1 MPKNKPLKILITVG
15 IFPPDIGGP
24 ASFVPKIAEL
34 YSNSGHD
41 VTVVCLTDRKQTD
54 NLNFKVV
61 RILRNQ
67 NLLIR
72 WIKTVSQ
79 IIRQG
84 YNADLLF
91 VNGLPMESYIA
102 NIFTRKKLIRKIVG
116 DWAWERGM
124 NKKIINESF
133 DEFQNNKHNLH
144 LEIAKFSRGWT
155 ATKADLII
163 TPSNHLKNVVKG
175 WGVKENRIKVIYNG
189 TKLKNKPDPIDDQP
203 NDYFKFITVGRLA
216 PWKNIDIIIEALSDY
231 KKANQN
237 FIFYIVGSGPEET
250 KLKKLVNDLDLE
262 NFVTFTGQLQ
272 KDDLNYYLQKSDIYI
287 QASSYEGLPH
297 VILEAMSHNLSI
309 ISTPIGGTNEVIQDG
324 KNGWVWELE
333 NNFKPN
339 KNNLIEIFNNLKLNS
354 SDDINKR
361 TNAQNLLF
369 STFDEDKNFQMYLE
383 LVK

>member
-1 MPKNKPLKILITVG
+1 MKILITVG

-84 YNADLLF
+84 NNADLFF

-237 FIFYIVGSGPEET
+237 FIFYIVGSGPEEI

-339 KNNLIEIFNNLKLNS
+339 KNDLIEILNNLKLNS

>member
-1 MPKNKPLKILITVG
+1 MKILITVG

-41 VTVVCLTDRKQTD
+41 VTVVCLTDKKQTD
-54 NLNFKVV
+54 KLNFKVV

-84 YNADLLF
+84 YNADLFF

-237 FIFYIVGSGPEET
+237 FIFYIVGSGPEQI

>member
-1 MPKNKPLKILITVG
+1 MKILITVG

-41 VTVVCLTDRKQTD
+41 VTVVCLTDKKQTD
-54 NLNFKVV
+54 KLNFKVV

-175 WGVKENRIKVIYNG
+175 WGVKENSIKVIYNG
-189 TKLKNKPDPIDDQP
+189 TKLKNKPDPINDQP
-203 NDYFKFITVGRLA
+203 HDYFKFITVGRLA
-216 PWKNIDIIIEALSDY
+216 PWKNIDIIIGALSDY
-231 KKANQN
+231 KKVNQN
-237 FIFYIVGSGPEET
+237 FIFYIVGSGPEEI

-262 NFVTFTGQLQ
+262 NFVTFTGQLL
-272 KDDLNYYLQKSDIYI
+272 KDDLNYYLQESDIYI

-339 KNNLIEIFNNLKLNS
+339 KNNLVEILNNLKLNFF
-354 SDDINKR
+354 DDTKKR

-383 LVK
+383 LLK

>member
-1 MPKNKPLKILITVG
+1 MKILITVG

-34 YSNSGHD
+34 YSNLGHD

-216 PWKNIDIIIEALSDY
+216 PWKNIDIIIEALSNY

>member
-1 MPKNKPLKILITVG
+1 MKILITVG

-84 YNADLLF
+84 YNADLFF

-383 LVK
+383 LLK

>member
-1 MPKNKPLKILITVG
+1 MKILITVG

-84 YNADLLF
+84 YNADLFF

-237 FIFYIVGSGPEET
+237 FIFYIVGSGPEEI

-272 KDDLNYYLQKSDIYI
+272 KEDLNYYLQKSDIYI

-339 KNNLIEIFNNLKLNS
+339 KNNLIEILNNLKLNS

>member
-1 MPKNKPLKILITVG
+1 MKILITVG

-175 WGVKENRIKVIYNG
+175 WGVKENSIKVIYNG
-189 TKLKNKPDPIDDQP
+189 TKLKSKPDPINDQP
-203 NDYFKFITVGRLA
+203 YDYFKFITVGRLA

-237 FIFYIVGSGPEET
+237 FIFYIVGSGPEEI

-262 NFVTFTGQLQ
+262 NFVTFTGQLN
-272 KDDLNYYLQKSDIYI
+272 KDDLNHYLQKSDIYI

-333 NNFKPN
+333 DNFKPN
-339 KNNLIEIFNNLKLNS
+339 KNNLIEIFNNLELNS
-354 SDDINKR
+354 FDDINKR

-383 LVK
+383 LLK

>member
-1 MPKNKPLKILITVG
+1 MKILITVG

-84 YNADLLF
+84 NNADLFF

-144 LEIAKFSRGWT
+144 CLLYTSPSPRDLSTSRM
-155 ATKADLII
+155 
-163 TPSNHLKNVVKG
+163 PSS
-175 WGVKENRIKVIYNG
+175 
-189 TKLKNKPDPIDDQP
+189 
-203 NDYFKFITVGRLA
+203 A
-216 PWKNIDIIIEALSDY
+216 
-231 KKANQN
+231 
-237 FIFYIVGSGPEET
+237 
-250 KLKKLVNDLDLE
+250 
-262 NFVTFTGQLQ
+262 
-272 KDDLNYYLQKSDIYI
+272 
-287 QASSYEGLPH
+287 
-297 VILEAMSHNLSI
+297 
-309 ISTPIGGTNEVIQDG
+309 
-324 KNGWVWELE
+324 
-333 NNFKPN
+333 
-339 KNNLIEIFNNLKLNS
+339 
-354 SDDINKR
+354 
-361 TNAQNLLF
+361 
-369 STFDEDKNFQMYLE
+369 
-383 LVK
+383 

>member
-1 MPKNKPLKILITVG
+1 MKILITVG

-175 WGVKENRIKVIYNG
+175 WGVKENSIKVIYNG

-203 NDYFKFITVGRLA
+203 YDYFKFITVGRLA

-237 FIFYIVGSGPEET
+237 FIFYIVGSGPEEI

-262 NFVTFTGQLQ
+262 NFVTFTGQLN
-272 KDDLNYYLQKSDIYI
+272 KDDLNHYLQKSDIYI

-333 NNFKPN
+333 DNFKPN
-339 KNNLIEIFNNLKLNS
+339 KNNLIEIFNNLELNS
-354 SDDINKR
+354 FDDINKR

>member
-1 MPKNKPLKILITVG
+1 MKILITVG

-84 YNADLLF
+84 YNADLFF

-237 FIFYIVGSGPEET
+237 FIFYIVGSGPEEI

-272 KDDLNYYLQKSDIYI
+272 KDDLNYYCEKSDIYI

-324 KNGWVWELE
+324 KNGWIWELE

-339 KNNLIEIFNNLKLNS
+339 KNNLIEIFNNLELNS

>member
-1 MPKNKPLKILITVG
+1 LKILITVG

-124 NKKIINESF
+124 NKNIINESF
-133 DEFQNNKHNLH
+133 DDFQNNKHNLH

-163 TPSNHLKNVVKG
+163 TPSNHLKNIVKG
-175 WGVKENRIKVIYNG
+175 WGVKENSIKVIYNG
-189 TKLKNKPDPIDDQP
+189 TKLKSKPDPINDQP
-203 NDYFKFITVGRLA
+203 YDYFKFITVGRLA
-216 PWKNIDIIIEALSDY
+216 PWKNIDIIIEALSNY

-237 FIFYIVGSGPEET
+237 FIFYIVGSGPEEI

-324 KNGWVWELE
+324 KNGWIWELE

-339 KNNLIEIFNNLKLNS
+339 KNDLIEILNNLKLNS

-383 LVK
+383 LLK

>member
-1 MPKNKPLKILITVG
+1 MKILITVG

-133 DEFQNNKHNLH
+133 DEFQNKKHNLH

-237 FIFYIVGSGPEET
+237 FIFYIVGSGPEEI

>member
-1 MPKNKPLKILITVG
+1 MKILITVG

-34 YSNSGHD
+34 YSNLGHD

-339 KNNLIEIFNNLKLNS
+339 KNNLIEILNNLKLNS

>member
-1 MPKNKPLKILITVG
+1 MKILITVG

-84 YNADLLF
+84 YNADLFF

-133 DEFQNNKHNLH
+133 DEFQNNRHNLH

-175 WGVKENRIKVIYNG
+175 WGVKENSIKVIYNG
-189 TKLKNKPDPIDDQP
+189 TKLKNKPDPIVDQP
-203 NDYFKFITVGRLA
+203 NDYLKLITVGRLA

-237 FIFYIVGSGPEET
+237 FIFYIVGSGPEEM

-339 KNNLIEIFNNLKLNS
+339 KNNLIEILNNLKLNS

-383 LVK
+383 LLK

>member
-1 MPKNKPLKILITVG
+1 LKILITVG

-84 YNADLLF
+84 YNADLFF

-124 NKKIINESF
+124 NKKIVNESF
-133 DEFQNNKHNLH
+133 DEFQNNRHNLH

-175 WGVKENRIKVIYNG
+175 WGVKENSIKVIYNG
-189 TKLKNKPDPIDDQP
+189 TKLKNKPDPIVDQP
-203 NDYFKFITVGRLA
+203 NDYLKLITVGRLA

-237 FIFYIVGSGPEET
+237 FIFYIVGSGPEEI

-339 KNNLIEIFNNLKLNS
+339 KNNLIEILNNLKLNS
-354 SDDINKR
+354 SEDINKR

>member
-1 MPKNKPLKILITVG
+1 MKILITVG

-84 YNADLLF
+84 YNADLFF

-237 FIFYIVGSGPEET
+237 FIFYIVGSGPEEI

-339 KNNLIEIFNNLKLNS
+339 KNNLIEILNNLKLNS

-383 LVK
+383 LLK

>member
-1 MPKNKPLKILITVG
+1 MKILITVG

-84 YNADLLF
+84 YNADLFF

-124 NKKIINESF
+124 NKKIVNESF
-133 DEFQNNKHNLH
+133 DEFQNNRHNLH

-155 ATKADLII
+155 ATKANLII

-175 WGVKENRIKVIYNG
+175 WGVKENSIKVIYNG

-237 FIFYIVGSGPEET
+237 FIFYIVGSGPEEM

-339 KNNLIEIFNNLKLNS
+339 KNNLIEILNNLKLNS

>member
-1 MPKNKPLKILITVG
+1 MKILITVG

-175 WGVKENRIKVIYNG
+175 WGVKENSIKVIYNG

-203 NDYFKFITVGRLA
+203 NDYLKLITVGRLA

-339 KNNLIEIFNNLKLNS
+339 KNNLIEILNNLKLNS

>member
-1 MPKNKPLKILITVG
+1 MKVLITVG

-84 YNADLLF
+84 YNADLFF

-175 WGVKENRIKVIYNG
+175 WGVKENSIKVIYNG

-203 NDYFKFITVGRLA
+203 NDYLKLITVGRLA

-339 KNNLIEIFNNLKLNS
+339 KNNLIEILNNLKLNS